1 MYLEQSPRHRL
12 ALAVDAPS
20 WADALPW
27 VSRLAGQVGWLKI
40 GLELF
45 TREGPSVV
53 HRARELGPAIF
64 LDLKLH
70 DIPETT
76 ARAVGSLA
84 TTGARLATVHAA
96 GGRAML
102 TGAVERARGTQLVP
116 VAVTVL
122 TSLDEADL
130 AAQGLPPP
138 AEQAARLAALAWS
151 AGVRSFVSSAAEVG
165 ALRALLGPGALLVT
179 PGVRA
184 AAGGAEKTGENVKK
198 QDDQKRIATARAA
211 IEAGSDLLVV
221 GRPLRDAS
229 DPVAAAVSLCG
240 EIEAGL
246 RGRA

>member
-1 MYLEQSPRHRL
+1 
-12 ALAVDAPS
+12 
-20 WADALPW
+20 

-53 HRARELGPAIF
+53 SRARELGPEIF
-64 LDLKLH
+64 VDLKLH

-76 ARAVGSLA
+76 ARAVASLA
-84 TTGARLATVHAA
+84 AGGARLATVHAA

-102 TGAVERARGTQLVP
+102 AGAVERAHGTQLVP
-116 VAVTVL
+116 VAVTIL

-130 AAQGLPPP
+130 AEQGLPSP
-138 AEQAARLAALAWS
+138 AEQAARLAAMAWS
-151 AGVRSFVSSAAEVG
+151 AGVRSFVSSAAEAQG
-165 ALRALLGPGALLVT
+165 LRSLLGPEALLVT

-184 AAGGAEKTGENVKK
+184 ASGGAEHEGKSVKK

-221 GRPLRDAS
+221 GRPLRDAR
-229 DPVAAAVSLCG
+229 DPVAAAVALCG